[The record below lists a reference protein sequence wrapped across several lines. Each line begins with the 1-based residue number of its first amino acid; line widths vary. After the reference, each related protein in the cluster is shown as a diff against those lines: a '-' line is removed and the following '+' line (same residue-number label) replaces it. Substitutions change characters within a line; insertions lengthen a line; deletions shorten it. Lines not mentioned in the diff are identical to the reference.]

1 MARRK
6 QKERGEELRAMS
18 DADLAKQLDEA
29 LRRAFTMRLQLAT
42 RQATNTSE
50 RAKARRQIARIRT
63 LQRERELHA
72 VYGAGAQTKR

>member
-6 QKERGEELRAMS
+6 QKERAEELRAMS
-18 DADLAKQLDEA
+18 DKDLAKQLDEA
-29 LRRAFTMRLQLAT
+29 LRRQFTLRLQLAT

-50 RAKARRQIARIRT
+50 RAKVRRQIARVRT

-72 VYGAGAQTKR
+72 AYGTPNQ

>member
-6 QKERGEELRAMS
+6 QKERAEELRAMS
-18 DADLAKQLDEA
+18 DKDLAKQLEEA
-29 LRRAFTMRLQLAT
+29 LRRQFTMRLQLAT

-50 RAKARRQIARIRT
+50 RAKLRRQIARVRT

-72 VYGAGAQTKR
+72 AYGGGAQQ